1 MGRETV
7 GHSERN
13 DATGAP
19 DTIGARKLTE
29 SGLAAIAAERPDIE
43 TPTYRRER
51 LTQAI
56 VHVGVGS
63 FHRAHQAVYLDELAQ
78 RGITDE
84 WGERGVGLLPQDKG
98 MADAL
103 LPQQCL
109 YTLVER
115 SAQQDKARVVG
126 SMTGYLLAPEDPE
139 RVLARLANAATR
151 IVSLT
156 ITEGGYNFD
165 HATGA
170 FDAENHAV
178 QHDLANPSTP
188 TTVFGYI
195 CEALDRRRTAG
206 LPPFT
211 VLSCDNVQGN
221 GAVARRVMTAF
232 AGLRDGSLAHWI
244 DANVA
249 FPNSMVDRI
258 TPQTTDDDREMVA
271 RDFGIRDAWPVVT
284 EPFTQ
289 WIVEDV
295 FSNGRPPLQ
304 EVGVQFVDDV
314 HPYEMMKIRLLNGS
328 HVAMGYLG
336 YLAGY
341 RYVDEVMNDTHF
353 RDFIRRMMDV
363 EVTPLLPVVPGI
375 DLDDYKRTLIE
386 RFANPKI
393 KDQVQRICLDGSAKM
408 PKFLLPSV
416 SEALASGRPHRWL
429 ILAVAGW
436 FRYLQGVDEQGE
448 EIPIQDPM
456 AGEVQALAAQGEA
469 DPRPLLSVH
478 SIFGDLAHNQV
489 FVAELEEALRA
500 VYAQG
505 AAATLSAYL
514 ASPDVSAR

>member
-1 MGRETV
+1 MGQT
-7 GHSERN
+7 ERHDAG
-13 DATGAP
+13 DATN
-19 DTIGARKLTE
+19 ARALKESELT
-29 SGLAAIAAERPDIE
+29 AIAAGTPGVEV
-43 TPTYRRER
+43 PTYQRER

-56 VHVGVGS
+56 VHLGVGG
-63 FHRAHQAVYLDELAQ
+63 FHRAHQAVYLDDLAQ
-78 RGITDE
+78 QGISGD
-84 WGERGVGLLPQDKG
+84 WGECGVGLLPQDKR

-103 LPQQCL
+103 APQQCL
-109 YTLVER
+109 YTLVQR
-115 SAQQDKARVVG
+115 SAQEDKARVVG
-126 SMTGYLLAPEDPE
+126 AMTGYLFAPRDPE
-139 RVLARLANAATR
+139 RVLARLADRATR

-156 ITEGGYNFD
+156 ITEGGYNFN

-170 FDAENHAV
+170 FDAENPAV
-178 QHDLANPSTP
+178 QEDLKHPSTP

-195 CEALDRRRTAG
+195 REALDRRRKAG
-206 LPPFT
+206 LTPFT
-211 VLSCDNVQGN
+211 VLSCDNVQSN
-221 GAVARRVMTAF
+221 GDVARRVMTAF
-232 AGLRDGSLAHWI
+232 AGLKDGSLAHWI

-289 WIVEDV
+289 WIVEDA
-295 FSNGRPPLQ
+295 FSNGRPPL
-304 EVGVQFVDDV
+304 ERVGVQFVDDV

-341 RYVDEVMNDTHF
+341 RYVHEVMNDPHF
-353 RDFIRRMMDV
+353 QTFIQRMMDV

-429 ILAVAGW
+429 TLAVAGW
-436 FRYLQGVDEQGE
+436 FRYLRGVDEQGA

-456 AGEVQALAAQGEA
+456 ADELQSLAMEGKE
-469 DPRPLLSVH
+469 DPRPLLSIH
-478 SIFGDLAHNQV
+478 SIFGDLAHNQA
-489 FVAELEEALRA
+489 FVDELAEALRA
-500 VYAQG
+500 ISRQG
-505 AAATLSAYL
+505 AAATLSASL
-514 ASPDVSAR
+514 ASPDVSAG